1 MPPNMSKRI
10 YNEIKDVNNDD
21 TTPLYVYVPN
31 EDNMHHLIGSIQG
44 PVDSPYEGGTFL
56 LDINLHENHPF
67 QPPQIKFITKVY
79 HPNISSQT
87 GAICLD
93 VLKSHWSPAMTLRI
107 TLISIQSLLDS
118 PVPQDPQDAQVAK
131 HYMADYEGFLEEAVF
146 WKNTYA
152 NVSLNDY
159 INSKLDD

>member
-1 MPPNMSKRI
+1 
-10 YNEIKDVNNDD
+10 
-21 TTPLYVYVPN
+21 
-31 EDNMHHLIGSIQG
+31 
-44 PVDSPYEGGTFL
+44 
-56 LDINLHENHPF
+56 
-67 QPPQIKFITKVY
+67 
-79 HPNISSQT
+79 
-87 GAICLD
+87 
-93 VLKSHWSPAMTLRI
+93 MTLRI

>member
-1 MPPNMSKRI
+1 
-10 YNEIKDVNNDD
+10 
-21 TTPLYVYVPN
+21 
-31 EDNMHHLIGSIQG
+31 
-44 PVDSPYEGGTFL
+44 
-56 LDINLHENHPF
+56 
-67 QPPQIKFITKVY
+67 
-79 HPNISSQT
+79 
-87 GAICLD
+87 
-93 VLKSHWSPAMTLRI
+93 MTLRI

-131 HYMADYEGFLEEAVF
+131 HYMSDHDGFLEEARL